1 MMRAATVDSQ
11 QKPKE
16 SYDIRRARHALQ
28 QVERLGKI
36 DNEVVGIAKKLPMM
50 IRTCGLAQ
58 AIAFYEAKK
67 GTHLKISSSCGDW
80 LKTAGILP
88 AVAPNNL
95 CEYLVGVNSS
105 PQLLRRCTSEV
116 IAYLFWFI
124 RFLDAR
130 KS

>member
-1 MMRAATVDSQ
+1 MRPATIDVQ

-28 QVERLGKI
+28 QVERLGTI
-36 DNEVVGIAKKLPMM
+36 DNETVGIAKKLPMM

-58 AIAFYEAKK
+58 AIAFYDSKK
-67 GTHLKISSSCGDW
+67 ETHLKISNSCGDW
-80 LKTAGILP
+80 LRTAGVLP
-88 AVAPNNL
+88 AQANQRL
-95 CEYLVGVNSS
+95 CAQLVGDQSS
-105 PQLLRRCTSEV
+105 PQQLRRCTSEV
-116 IAYLFWFI
+116 MAYLFWFI